1 MVQLLTKTYSFE
13 EYLAYDDGTDN
24 KYELVNGELKLIP
37 IASGFHALI
46 LHFIFKILKQEIDR
60 IKQQSKVMP
69 GNVGVR
75 TAKNKSRIPDLVIL
89 SESQCQE
96 MRKMSAAV
104 LETPALL
111 AIEIVRPGNADDDY
125 RYPGNAD
132 DDYRY
137 KRSEYAVREIPEYW
151 IIDPETEKISVLLL
165 VSGFY
170 EVTEFTGEQEI
181 KSLLFP
187 ELNLTS
193 KQVFEV

>member
-24 KYELVNGELKLIP
+24 KYELVNGELKLMP
-37 IASGFHALI
+37 TASGFHALI
-46 LHFIFKILKQEIDR
+46 LVLIYDILKTEIDR
-60 IKQQSKVMP
+60 IQQQWKVMP
-69 GNVGVR
+69 GTVGVR
-75 TAKNKSRIPDLVIL
+75 TAKKKSRIPDLVIL
-89 SESQCQE
+89 SETQCQE
-96 MRKMSAAV
+96 LRKMSAAV
-104 LETPALL
+104 LEAPPLL
-111 AIEIVRPGNADDDY
+111 AVEIVSPGNS
-125 RYPGNAD
+125 D

-170 EVTEFTGEQEI
+170 EVTEFIGEQEI

-187 ELNLTS
+187 ELKLIS
-193 KQVFEV
+193 KQVFQV

>member
-1 MVQLLTKTYSFE
+1 MVQLLTKNYSFE

-24 KYELVNGELKLIP
+24 KYELVNGELKLLP

-46 LHFIFKILKQEIDR
+46 LVLIYDILQTEIDR
-60 IKQQSKVMP
+60 IQQQWKVMP
-69 GNVGVR
+69 GTVGVR
-75 TAKNKSRIPDLVIL
+75 TAKKKSRIPDLVIL

-96 MRKMSAAV
+96 LRKMSAAV
-104 LETPALL
+104 LEAPPVL
-111 AIEIVRPGNADDDY
+111 AVEIVSPGNS
-125 RYPGNAD
+125 D

-151 IIDPETEKISVLLL
+151 IIDPQTEKISILLL

-187 ELNLTS
+187 ELKLIS
-193 KQVFEV
+193 KQFFEV

>member
-24 KYELVNGELKLIP
+24 KYELVNGELKIMP
-37 IASGFHALI
+37 TASGFHALI
-46 LHFIFKILKQEIDR
+46 LVLIYDILKAEIDR
-60 IKQQSKVMP
+60 IQQQWKVMP
-69 GNVGVR
+69 GTVGVR
-75 TAKNKSRIPDLVIL
+75 TAKKKSRIPDLVIL

-96 MRKMSAAV
+96 LRKMSAAV
-104 LETPALL
+104 LEAPPLL
-111 AIEIVRPGNADDDY
+111 AVEIVSPGNS
-125 RYPGNAD
+125 D

-151 IIDPETEKISVLLL
+151 IIDPETAKISVLLL

-187 ELNLTS
+187 ELKLIS

>member
-24 KYELVNGELKLIP
+24 KYELVNGELQLMP
-37 IASGFHALI
+37 TASGFHAFI
-46 LHFIFKILKQEIDR
+46 LVLLYDILKAEIER
-60 IKQQSKVMP
+60 IKKQWKVMP

-75 TAKNKSRIPDLVIL
+75 TAKKKSRIPDLVVL

-96 MRKMSAAV
+96 IRKMSTAV
-104 LETPALL
+104 LETPPLL
-111 AIEIVRPGNADDDY
+111 AIEIVSAGNS
-125 RYPGNAD
+125 D

-151 IIDPETEKISVLLL
+151 IIDPEIEKISVLLL

-170 EVTEFTGEQEI
+170 EVTEFTGEQQI

-187 ELNLTS
+187 DLKLTS
-193 KQVFEV
+193 KQVFAL

>member
-24 KYELVNGELKLIP
+24 KYELVNGHLQLMP
-37 IASGFHALI
+37 TASGLHALI
-46 LHFIFKILKQEIDR
+46 LHFIFNVLEQEIKKVQ
-60 IKQQSKVMP
+60 KQWKVMP
-69 GNVGVR
+69 GTVGVR

-89 SESQCQE
+89 SEEQCQE
-96 MRKMSAAV
+96 IRKMSTAV
-104 LETPALL
+104 LETPPLL
-111 AIEIVRPGNADDDY
+111 AVEIVSPN
-125 RYPGNAD
+125 NSD

-151 IIDPETEKISVLLL
+151 IIDATSQKISILVL

-170 EVTEFTGEQEI
+170 EVTEFTEEQEI

-187 ELNLTS
+187 ELKLTA
-193 KQVFEV
+193 KQIFEV

>member
-1 MVQLLTKTYSFE
+1 MVQLLTKTYSFA

-24 KYELVNGELKLIP
+24 KYELVNGELQLMTT
-37 IASGFHALI
+37 ASGFHALI
-46 LHFIFKILKQEIDR
+46 LVLVYDILKAEITR
-60 IKQQSKVMP
+60 IKQQWKVMP
-69 GNVGVR
+69 GTVGVR
-75 TAKNKSRIPDLVIL
+75 TAKNKSRIPDLVVL

-96 MRKMSAAV
+96 IRTMSAAV
-104 LETPALL
+104 LETPPLL
-111 AIEIVRPGNADDDY
+111 AVEIVSPN
-125 RYPGNAD
+125 NSD

-151 IIDPETEKISVLLL
+151 IVDPEAQKISVLLL

-170 EVTEFTGEQEI
+170 DMTEFTGEQKI

-187 ELNLTS
+187 ELKLTP